1 MRSSPRPEIAW
12 LSFPLAG
19 YRRAEFGCSSE
30 ELAREA
36 EQLDLV
42 LETVEAR
49 PGRRARYGIADRG
62 SSRRRGFGGIRSQ
75 LYAFVRSICWRAR
88 KTILSPA

>member
-62 SSRRRGFGGIRSQ
+62 SS
-75 LYAFVRSICWRAR
+75 
-88 KTILSPA
+88 